1 MPFFW
6 SENAQT
12 VSSWCFTL
20 NILFSLKLG
29 ELIPIP
35 DDSPPPPALSSN
47 VSALPALLLAPSFT
61 STTASPWHP
70 APSSLTPDCQPC
82 RVHYLAEAQKLPSAK
97 RTFSHW
103 TAGTGGLV
111 GVEEVALDPEAG
123 DLPFLC
129 HSWILL
135 GKGLPF
141 SWHQFIDLWKHGW
154 HKQSRRTL

>member
-1 MPFFW
+1 MFHFEHPLFLKAGRTD
-6 SENAQT
+6 SHSGRRP
-12 VSSWCFTL
+12 SSPCACQQCEC
-20 NILFSLKLG
+20 S
-29 ELIPIP
+29 
-35 DDSPPPPALSSN
+35 PAL
-47 VSALPALLLAPSFT
+47 VLAPSFI

-70 APSSLTPDCQPC
+70 APSSLTPDSQPC
-82 RVHYLAEAQKLPSAK
+82 RAHYLAEAQKLPSAK

-103 TAGTGGLV
+103 TVGAGGPV
-111 GVEEVALDPEAG
+111 GVEEAALDPEAG

-141 SWHQFIDLWKHGW
+141 SWHQFTDLWKHGW